1 MEEWNK
7 QTKKIKDSKE
17 NSTNSIENLGRRKWQ
32 QKKKSI
38 LHKYASIYK
47 CKSIGVSVYIN

>member
-7 QTKKIKDSKE
+7 QTKEIKDSKE

-32 QKKKSI
+32 QKKKHI
-38 LHKYASIYK
+38 T
-47 CKSIGVSVYIN
+47 

>member
-7 QTKKIKDSKE
+7 QTKEIKDSKE

-32 QKKKSI
+32 QKKSI
-38 LHKYASIYK
+38 LHKYASICK